1 MPSSFRAIF
10 LACCALLSTAS
21 AGSAMAD
28 ESAYVF
34 HRPDFKGD
42 PQDKPVAKPA
52 GEIELKDGIKIPVFS
67 LAMVSG
73 RDEGKAVFRPQVKKL
88 GLAVK
93 PELASRL
100 IAYAYPMGIILAP
113 KGWQAWAAGDG
124 ADGSASLLF
133 APDASG
139 QNYLTYYNA
148 GACVGC
154 ALSAA
159 SLYFDDAKKQAR
171 KDEFEYYRRPATLKM
186 VNLNPFVKAY
196 NIGVASGNPVDGL
209 AYYNANDDFEFFD
222 VRVSLDKDNH
232 DLATVILNQFKNAG
246 R

>member
-1 MPSSFRAIF
+1 MTFSFPRKLVAG
-10 LACCALLSTAS
+10 AALLLTLSTGAS
-21 AGSAMAD
+21 AD

-34 HRPDFKGD
+34 HRPDFKVD
-42 PQDKPVAKPA
+42 RQDKPIAKPA
-52 GEIELKDGIKIPVFS
+52 GEIELKDGVKVPIFS

-73 RDEGKAVFRPQVKKL
+73 SSDDKEVFRPQAKKL
-88 GLAVK
+88 DLAVK

-100 IAYAYPMGIILAP
+100 VAYAYPMGIILVP
-113 KGWQAWAAGDG
+113 KGWQAWAAGVG

-139 QNYLTYYNA
+139 QNFLTYYDS

-159 SLYFDDAKKQAR
+159 SLYFDEAKKQAQ
-171 KDEFEYYRRPATLKM
+171 KEDFATYRRPPALKM
-186 VNLNPFVKAY
+186 VKLNPFVKAY
-196 NIGVASGNPVDGL
+196 NIAVTSGNPVDGL
-209 AYYNANDDFEFFD
+209 AYFNANSDDEFFD
-222 VRVSLDKDNH
+222 ARVSLDKDNH
-232 DLATVILNQFKNAG
+232 DLATVLLNQFKNAG